1 MSRLPVR
8 HRRVASVL
16 LVAALLVGSA
26 GATSAEEGSHTVQGG
41 ETLGDIAASNH
52 TTIRALAEAN
62 GIANPNRIIIGQV
75 LVLPGSAASAPAT
88 VVHVVAP
95 GETLDDIADRYAT
108 TSSAL
113 AEANGIRDRDLIRVG
128 ARLTVPAGGAGAGA
142 GPPVATTT
150 SHTVARGETLGD
162 IARRYGTSIGAIVSA
177 NGISN
182 PNIVQIGQSLTIPVS
197 SGSGGGGGG
206 GSSSAYAT
214 TGDSDGNTGLSGS
227 HTVAGGETLNG
238 IARQYG
244 VTVEALAA
252 ANGIPR
258 PWILY
263 ADARLNLTAPN
274 RAPVDIGQCPV
285 AGATFVNDWGF
296 PRSGGRAHSGT
307 DLFAAR
313 GTPVSAPVG
322 GTVSYATGTIGGHQ
336 FRLTG
341 DDGMLYLGS
350 HLDDFGTAGRVE
362 AGSTIGYVG
371 SSGNAA
377 GSRPH
382 LHLEIHPD
390 GGAAMN
396 PYPVLRAA
404 C

>member
-8 HRRVASVL
+8 HRPVASVL

-26 GATSAEEGSHTVQGG
+26 ASASAEDGSHTVRRG
-41 ETLGDIAASNH
+41 ETLSDIAARNH
-52 TTIRALAEAN
+52 TTIRALADAN

-75 LVLPGSAASAPAT
+75 LVLPSSGASTPAT

-95 GETLDDIADRYAT
+95 GETLSDIAGRYGT

-113 AEANGIRDRDLIRVG
+113 AEANGIGDRNLIPVG
-128 ARLTVPAGGAGAGA
+128 ARLTVPAGGASA
-142 GPPVATTT
+142 GPAAATT
-150 SHTVARGETLGD
+150 SHIVARGETLGD
-162 IARRYGTSIGAIVSA
+162 IAGRYGTSVGAIVSA
-177 NGISN
+177 SGISN
-182 PNIVQIGQSLTIPVS
+182 PNIVQIGQSLNVPV
-197 SGSGGGGGG
+197 GSA
-206 GSSSAYAT
+206 GSSATGSLSAYAA
-214 TGDSDGNTGLSGS
+214 TGNSDGNTGISGS

-258 PWILY
+258 PWTLY
-263 ADARLNLTAPN
+263 ADTRLNLTAPN
-274 RAPVDIGQCPV
+274 RLPVDIGQCPV

-296 PRSGGRAHSGT
+296 PRSGGRAHTGT
-307 DLFAAR
+307 DMFAAR
-313 GTPVSAPVG
+313 GTPVRAPVG
-322 GTVSYATGTIGGHQ
+322 GTLSNTTGTIGGYQ
-336 FRLTG
+336 FRLAG
-341 DDGMLYLGS
+341 DDGMLYMGS
-350 HLDDFGTAGRVE
+350 HMEAFGTAGRVE
-362 AGSTIGYVG
+362 AGAVIGYVG

-377 GSRPH
+377 GGRPH